1 MREPDDDGPY
11 EAEGFAARVQLKH
24 NPSVYMTIEVY
35 ADTEEE
41 AKRIFNLL
49 LSSDA
54 EVCDMQGMVTIA

>member
-1 MREPDDDGPY
+1 MMTVHTKLK
-11 EAEGFAARVQLKH
+11 ALAARVQLKH
-24 NPSVYMTIEVY
+24 DPSVYMTIEVY

-41 AKRIFNLL
+41 AKQIFNLL